1 MYLNKDQQQLFH
13 LLHDLKNELN
23 AYVTEDELIKDMINE
38 ELKDIDTALSKWNAG
53 CYGKCEINGQPI
65 PNEWLF
71 SIPTLRSNDE
81 WTRLASFGKI
91 TIPFS

>member
-23 AYVTEDELIKDMINE
+23 AYVTDDELIKDMINE

-53 CYGKCEINGQPI
+53 CYGKCESNGEPI

-71 SIPTLRSNDE
+71 TIPTLRSTDE
-81 WTRLASFGKI
+81 WTRLTSFGKI
-91 TIPFS
+91 TIPFN